1 MAKIISIQRIA
12 GRGVVQFVRNGTA
25 TALRFDARLSDEEVR
40 KLVEPAVISEID
52 QLRLRAKKLNI
63 KGEIDRMK
71 LATLQKKIAEAEAAE
86 AENV

>member
-1 MAKIISIQRIA
+1 MVKIISIQR
-12 GRGVVQFVRNGTA
+12 GGGSGVVQFVRNGTA
-25 TALRFDARLSDEEVR
+25 TALRFDARLSDDEVR

-52 QLRLRAKKLNI
+52 QLRLRARELNI

-86 AENV
+86 AENA

>member
-1 MAKIISIQRIA
+1 MVKIISIQRIA

-25 TALRFDARLSDEEVR
+25 TALRFDARLSDDEVR

-52 QLRLRAKKLNI
+52 QLRLRARELNI
-63 KGEIDRMK
+63 KGGIDRMK

-86 AENV
+86 AENA

>member
-1 MAKIISIQRIA
+1 MVKIISIQRIA
-12 GRGVVQFVRNGTA
+12 GHGVVQFVRNGTA
-25 TALRFDARLSDEEVR
+25 TALRFDAQLSDDEVR

-52 QLRLRAKKLNI
+52 QLRLRARELNI

-86 AENV
+86 AENA

>member
-1 MAKIISIQRIA
+1 MAWIICHFKYRQYVS
-12 GRGVVQFVRNGTA
+12 GD
-25 TALRFDARLSDEEVR
+25 FDARLSDDEVR

-52 QLRLRAKKLNI
+52 QLRLRARELNI

-86 AENV
+86 AENA

>member
-1 MAKIISIQRIA
+1 MVKIISIQRRA

-25 TALRFDARLSDEEVR
+25 TALRFDARLSDDEVR

-52 QLRLRAKKLNI
+52 QLRLRARELNI

-86 AENV
+86 AENA

>member
-1 MAKIISIQRIA
+1 MVKIISIQRIA

-25 TALRFDARLSDEEVR
+25 TALRFDARLSDDEVR
-40 KLVEPAVISEID
+40 KLVEPAVISEIY
-52 QLRLRAKKLNI
+52 QLRLRARELNI

-86 AENV
+86 AENA

>member
-1 MAKIISIQRIA
+1 MVKIISIQRIA

-25 TALRFDARLSDEEVR
+25 TALRFDAQLSDDEVR
-40 KLVEPAVISEID
+40 KLVEPAIISEID
-52 QLRLRAKKLNI
+52 QLRLRARELNI

-86 AENV
+86 AENA

>member
-1 MAKIISIQRIA
+1 MVKIISIQRIA

-25 TALRFDARLSDEEVR
+25 TALRFDAQLSDDEVR

-52 QLRLRAKKLNI
+52 QLRLRARELNI
-63 KGEIDRMK
+63 KGGIDRMK

-86 AENV
+86 AENA

>member
-1 MAKIISIQRIA
+1 MVKIISIQRIA

-25 TALRFDARLSDEEVR
+25 TALRFDARLSNDEVR

-52 QLRLRAKKLNI
+52 QLRLRARELNI

-86 AENV
+86 AENA

>member
-1 MAKIISIQRIA
+1 MVKIISIQRIA

-25 TALRFDARLSDEEVR
+25 TALRFDAQLSDEEVR

-52 QLRLRAKKLNI
+52 QLRLRARELNI

-86 AENV
+86 AENA

>member
-1 MAKIISIQRIA
+1 MVKIISIQRIA

-25 TALRFDARLSDEEVR
+25 TALRFDARLSDDEVR
-40 KLVEPAVISEID
+40 KLVEPAVISEIV
-52 QLRLRAKKLNI
+52 QLRLRARELNI

-86 AENV
+86 AENA

>member
-1 MAKIISIQRIA
+1 MVKIISIQRIA

-25 TALRFDARLSDEEVR
+25 TALRFDARLSDDEVR

-52 QLRLRAKKLNI
+52 QLRLRARELNI

-71 LATLQKKIAEAEAAE
+71 LATLQEKIAEAEAAE
-86 AENV
+86 AENA

>member
-1 MAKIISIQRIA
+1 M
-12 GRGVVQFVRNGTA
+12 
-25 TALRFDARLSDEEVR
+25 RFDARLSDDEVR

-52 QLRLRAKKLNI
+52 QLRLRARELNI

-86 AENV
+86 AENA

>member
-1 MAKIISIQRIA
+1 MVKIISIQRIA

-25 TALRFDARLSDEEVR
+25 TALRFDAQLSDDEVR

-52 QLRLRAKKLNI
+52 QLRLRARELNI

-86 AENV
+86 AENA

>member
-1 MAKIISIQRIA
+1 MVKIISIQRIA
-12 GRGVVQFVRNGTA
+12 GRGVMQFVRNGTA
-25 TALRFDARLSDEEVR
+25 TALRFDARLSDDEVR

-52 QLRLRAKKLNI
+52 QLRLRARELNI

-86 AENV
+86 AENA

>member
-1 MAKIISIQRIA
+1 MVKIISIQRIA

-25 TALRFDARLSDEEVR
+25 TALRFDARLSDDEVR

-52 QLRLRAKKLNI
+52 QLRLRARELNI

-86 AENV
+86 AENA

>member
-1 MAKIISIQRIA
+1 MVKIISIQRIA
-12 GRGVVQFVRNGTA
+12 GRGVVQFVRMGTA
-25 TALRFDARLSDEEVR
+25 TALRFDAQLSDDEVR

-52 QLRLRAKKLNI
+52 QLRLRARELNI

-86 AENV
+86 AENA